1 MVQKSCKPE
10 NRLLKNDD
18 LAMQYVHC
26 DFDKARCRAHWGEG
40 IRLEGIRESP
50 EVMMVIQFSGTVP
63 LHNSDVVSSGYL
75 QGMVMMRKE
84 MAKNTLTPRQA
95 WLILISNGTR
105 SLTTPWA
112 ILESTGP
119 STQCLPQILHGRACF
134 GSKSKA
140 HEEGT
145 KKKLL
150 QRGVEPRSRRIR
162 PGTNLVWNG
171 NDEFYP

>member
-1 MVQKSCKPE
+1 MSSESMVQKSCKPE

-75 QGMVMMRKE
+75 QGLANTNQQWHSLADDALGYSRINRTEHTVSPPNPSWQSLLRKQ
-84 MAKNTLTPRQA
+84 KQ
-95 WLILISNGTR
+95 
-105 SLTTPWA
+105 
-112 ILESTGP
+112 GP
-119 STQCLPQILHGRACF
+119 
-134 GSKSKA
+134 
-140 HEEGT
+140 
-145 KKKLL
+145 
-150 QRGVEPRSRRIR
+150 
-162 PGTNLVWNG
+162 
-171 NDEFYP
+171 